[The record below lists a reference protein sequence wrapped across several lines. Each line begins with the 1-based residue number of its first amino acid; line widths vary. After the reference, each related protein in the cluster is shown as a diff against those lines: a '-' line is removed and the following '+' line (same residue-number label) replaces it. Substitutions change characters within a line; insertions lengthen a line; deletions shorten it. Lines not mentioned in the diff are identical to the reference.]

1 MRVEFIQEI
10 FLEQGVQ
17 MVWDQSAQTSGYVFK
32 CGKCGGS
39 EHYIAVQVMSQG
51 KTNTFTKNV
60 EVVTCKT
67 CDVPMMRRG
76 GKDEKAFEPRDPM
89 KDFFRVFGVITA
101 VVLALLVLSLGVI
114 YIVYS

>member
-1 MRVEFIQEI
+1 
-10 FLEQGVQ
+10 
-17 MVWDQSAQTSGYVFK
+17 MVWDQSAQTIGYVFK
-32 CGKCGGS
+32 CGKCDGS
-39 EHYIAVQVMSQG
+39 DWYISVQVMSQG

-89 KDFFRVFGVITA
+89 KVFYLTFGIVSVIA
-101 VVLALLVLSLGVI
+101 VVMSLGAGFI
-114 YIVYS
+114 YVTWVEP